1 MGVNR
6 LTGINNGF
14 SMDLFKSVDNAV
26 REENK
31 RLIESEQDLAN
42 EPTQQDF
49 DNDAKASKE
58 AKKQEIENKMES
70 IIDAMHN
77 TQIDSEEAKALAS
90 EFQELQSE
98 LAKLELEECP
108 LNIKE
113 EEMKFAE
120 EFCSKCGAKL
130 DAEGKPEKL
139 QDEDLTESK
148 VTDYIDADELDGLV
162 KNCIL
167 MGKPKEFVALENMVL
182 EVTTDMGKSFYK
194 VVKSDD
200 GKFEA
205 YQIDKSGKAL
215 GDSFVL
221 KECDKANCELTEGNI
236 FADNSNTLN
245 QLLDRA
251 TSELEG
257 DELFELLQG
266 MVDRIKEVADTCG
279 LMVESEDSDE
289 YKFKKG
295 DIYQNEKGARFT
307 IVDLDDKGQ
316 VTYKDD
322 NGKAECVQ
330 LDSAI
335 NMLMKNGYKKVKESI
350 KEDSYEDTFFSDI
363 ESALVNAGFDVT
375 RFSDAG
381 VLTKNIGWVISNEE
395 GEVQLSCDGT
405 WLDEGCKKDKITETE
420 VKNIKPIKQQGNVFM
435 LEDEDGKV
443 IVGEDFNEEDGLIQ
457 NAEVY
462 ENKEEADKDYMKRCD
477 IVKTES
483 EEVKECDEPLPDDK
497 CDKPKKK
504 LADYAKRK

>member
-14 SMDLFKSVDNAV
+14 SMDLFKSVDSAV

-162 KNCIL
+162 KNCVL

-194 VVKSDD
+194 VVKGDD

-279 LMVESEDSDE
+279 LMVEGEKSDE
-289 YKFKKG
+289 YKF
-295 DIYQNEKGARFT
+295 
-307 IVDLDDKGQ
+307 
-316 VTYKDD
+316 
-322 NGKAECVQ
+322 
-330 LDSAI
+330 
-335 NMLMKNGYKKVKESI
+335 
-350 KEDSYEDTFFSDI
+350 
-363 ESALVNAGFDVT
+363 
-375 RFSDAG
+375 
-381 VLTKNIGWVISNEE
+381 
-395 GEVQLSCDGT
+395 
-405 WLDEGCKKDKITETE
+405 
-420 VKNIKPIKQQGNVFM
+420 
-435 LEDEDGKV
+435 
-443 IVGEDFNEEDGLIQ
+443 
-457 NAEVY
+457 
-462 ENKEEADKDYMKRCD
+462 
-477 IVKTES
+477 
-483 EEVKECDEPLPDDK
+483 
-497 CDKPKKK
+497 
-504 LADYAKRK
+504 